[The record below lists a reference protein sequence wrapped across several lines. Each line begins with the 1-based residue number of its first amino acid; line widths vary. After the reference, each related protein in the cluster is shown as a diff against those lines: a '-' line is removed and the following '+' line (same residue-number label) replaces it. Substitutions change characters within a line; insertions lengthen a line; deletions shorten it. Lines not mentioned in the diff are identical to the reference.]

1 MCGSAALT
9 CDQINDADSPPKF
22 FSESEKSAYRGL
34 LLQIYLQLMVWMSGE
49 EQGLE
54 SSDKRN
60 VRACL

>member
-49 EQGLE
+49 EQV
-54 SSDKRN
+54 S
-60 VRACL
+60 